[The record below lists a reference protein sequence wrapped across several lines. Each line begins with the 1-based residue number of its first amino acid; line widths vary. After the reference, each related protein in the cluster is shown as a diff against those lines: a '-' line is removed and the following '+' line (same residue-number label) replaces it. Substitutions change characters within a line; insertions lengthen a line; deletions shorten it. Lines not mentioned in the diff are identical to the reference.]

1 MYVLI
6 SHVNSSRVITDK
18 RARVNFEC
26 LNFSIAKTIEPDDAV
41 SGESLFLFLA
51 FIYQIYYITAMLVII
66 FAYIIHTIMTK
77 STIQHIKRFI
87 LIQLKLSNRI
97 IDLIWLFGVL
107 LDDPRVQLD
116 RSKFQLDIL

>member
-26 LNFSIAKTIEPDDAV
+26 LNFSNAKIIEPDDAG

-51 FIYQIYYITAMLVII
+51 FFLSNILYNCHVSDHFCIYYSYNHGKEHHPTHKD
-66 FAYIIHTIMTK
+66 FAK
-77 STIQHIKRFI
+77 
-87 LIQLKLSNRI
+87 
-97 IDLIWLFGVL
+97 
-107 LDDPRVQLD
+107 
-116 RSKFQLDIL
+116 

>member
-41 SGESLFLFLA
+41 SQGVDITIPVTCSVFEVDPMTSQCTRGVPRLKFRHK
-51 FIYQIYYITAMLVII
+51 IYERWVII
-66 FAYIIHTIMTK
+66 SFVAIA
-77 STIQHIKRFI
+77 SQ
-87 LIQLKLSNRI
+87 
-97 IDLIWLFGVL
+97 
-107 LDDPRVQLD
+107 
-116 RSKFQLDIL
+116 

>member
-26 LNFSIAKTIEPDDAV
+26 LNFSNAKTIEPDDAV

-51 FIYQIYYITAMLVII
+51 F
-66 FAYIIHTIMTK
+66 F
-77 STIQHIKRFI
+77 IK
-87 LIQLKLSNRI
+87 
-97 IDLIWLFGVL
+97 
-107 LDDPRVQLD
+107 
-116 RSKFQLDIL
+116 

>member
-26 LNFSIAKTIEPDDAV
+26 LNFSNAKTIEPDDAV

-51 FIYQIYYITAMLVII
+51 FFYQIYYITAMLVII
-66 FAYIIHTIMTK
+66 FAYIIL
-77 STIQHIKRFI
+77 Q
-87 LIQLKLSNRI
+87 NA
-97 IDLIWLFGVL
+97 
-107 LDDPRVQLD
+107 
-116 RSKFQLDIL
+116 